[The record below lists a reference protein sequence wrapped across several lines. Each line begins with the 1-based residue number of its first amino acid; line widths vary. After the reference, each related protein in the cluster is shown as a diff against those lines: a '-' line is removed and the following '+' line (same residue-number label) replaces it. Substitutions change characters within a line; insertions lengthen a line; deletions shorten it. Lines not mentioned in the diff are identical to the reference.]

1 MIGWDLWFCTC
12 NVNNGTYKTNYNF
25 ELNPVNNSKDHNE
38 NKDNRDNGTIVEN
51 VVFCSI
57 IIIINNYWN
66 NLKVLNHKQMTT
78 TNSRSFST
86 NSNNSSVL
94 LTTNLNPSL
103 HLSNS
108 NILRINHPER
118 FRLKKIISDLIEIF
132 KNKSTTNT
140 IDITFSDEITLYI
153 NGMDLWLYCVSYI
166 ETIIH

>member
-1 MIGWDLWFCTC
+1 MKQLEGFESQTND
-12 NVNNGTYKTNYNF
+12 NNK
-25 ELNPVNNSKDHNE
+25 LK
-38 NKDNRDNGTIVEN
+38 
-51 VVFCSI
+51 I
-57 IIIINNYWN
+57 I
-66 NLKVLNHKQMTT
+66 
-78 TNSRSFST
+78 ST

-153 NGMDLWLYCVSYI
+153 NGMDL
-166 ETIIH
+166 